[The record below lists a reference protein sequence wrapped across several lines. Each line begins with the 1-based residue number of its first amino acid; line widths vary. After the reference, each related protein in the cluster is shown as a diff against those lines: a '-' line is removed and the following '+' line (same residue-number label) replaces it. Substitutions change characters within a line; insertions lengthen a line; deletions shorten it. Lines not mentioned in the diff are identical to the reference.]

1 MADEIEWSTVA
12 SGLRFP
18 EGPVPQPDGSVLV
31 VEIARG
37 TLSRVQPDGSVE
49 VVAECGGGPN
59 GAAIGPDGGV
69 WITNNGGC
77 FSWID
82 LGELMLPGPVPP
94 EWSGGSIQRV
104 DPATGAVE
112 TVYTHC
118 GDQRLRAPNDVV
130 FDDHGGFWFTDHG
143 VRQGR
148 TSDRTGVYYA
158 LADGSSI
165 TEVLFPLDAPNGIG
179 LSPGGDRLYV
189 AETHTGRLWAWDVP
203 EPGVAVGSGLLEPHG
218 DLVAGL
224 AGLQLLDSLAVE
236 ADGRICVATL
246 NNGGITVCAPDGSGT
261 EHVPTGDPVTTNIAF
276 GGEDLRT
283 AYVTASGSG
292 RLLSTRWPR
301 PGLRLAHT

>member
-1 MADEIEWSTVA
+1 
-12 SGLRFP
+12 L
-18 EGPVPQPDGSVLV
+18 
-31 VEIARG
+31 
-37 TLSRVQPDGSVE
+37 
-49 VVAECGGGPN
+49 
-59 GAAIGPDGGV
+59 
-69 WITNNGGC
+69 
-77 FSWID
+77 
-82 LGELMLPGPVPP
+82 
-94 EWSGGSIQRV
+94 
-104 DPATGAVE
+104 
-112 TVYTHC
+112 
-118 GDQRLRAPNDVV
+118 V

-276 GGEDLRT
+276 GGEDLQT